1 MVNYAFGAGG
11 FKLGERV
18 EILTTGQRG
27 ILVEEVVHLSGCNTY
42 RVMLPNVTSEYDG
55 SIKMA
60 NIDYLL
66 LRKLK
71 SEEAVFLNDNS
82 VILADDSIFSP
93 KGTDVNPTWI
103 ETAIKE
109 GKELIPEMDEAVGIE
124 EIIIKPGMEVWH
136 KIYNKI
142 MLVNYVHRSIF
153 SKELEYGL
161 TYMAKDK
168 QLSIDSRYYA
178 LIPME
183 MKIDVYPASTK
194 KTGKTGPLFD
204 DSRIKIK
211 QDISIDDF
219 NRFPG
224 GT

>member
-66 LRKLK
+66 LRKLNP
-71 SEEAVFLNDNS
+71 EEAVFLNDNS
-82 VILADDSIFSP
+82 IMLADDMIFSP

-103 ETAIKE
+103 ETAMKE
-109 GKELIPEMDEAVGIE
+109 SKELIPEIDEAVGIE
-124 EIIIKPGMEVWH
+124 EIMIKPGMEVWH

-168 QLSIDSRYYA
+168 QLSVDSRYYA

-183 MKIDVYPASTK
+183 MKIDVYLEK
-194 KTGKTGPLFD
+194 KSGPLFD
-204 DSRIKIK
+204 DSRIEIK
-211 QDISIDDF
+211 QRISIDDF

-224 GT
+224 GN

>member
-82 VILADDSIFSP
+82 MMLADDAIFSP

-103 ETAIKE
+103 ETAMKE
-109 GKELIPEMDEAVGIE
+109 GKELIPEINEAVGIE

-136 KIYNKI
+136 KIYNKL

-168 QLSIDSRYYA
+168 QLSVDSRYYA

-183 MKIDVYPASTK
+183 KKIDVYPEK
-194 KTGKTGPLFD
+194 KSGPLFD
-204 DSRIKIK
+204 DSRIEIK
-211 QDISIDDF
+211 RSISIDDF

-224 GT
+224 GN